1 MAHELEVINGKA
13 SFFSHRQPAWHQLGN
28 ITDHALTLDEALV
41 EGGLDWKVSKS
52 ESIAS
57 TTVITD
63 LGVGIVSVDGKYI
76 TYRNHPQLG
85 LQGLGVVGKQYQV
98 VQNREIGELVEHIAD
113 ESGGVWE
120 TAGSLFGGRRVFM
133 SIKLPESM
141 LIGGEDKTDMYL
153 VIASSHDG
161 TLAVT
166 AITTAVRVVCNN
178 TFSMALK
185 DAASKYVFRH
195 SGDAGFK
202 VQEAREALAL
212 TFKYQEEFESEMERL
227 LAVPMNGEGFDAFSK
242 QLLPVSQPTQ
252 LAQARAEKA
261 RMDLLML
268 WVSPTQDF
276 GRGTAYGALNTVTEY
291 DQWVKAVKGKDEDA
305 ARALRN
311 LTADTGRLSTKAF
324 ALLSS

>member
-1 MAHELEVINGKA
+1 MSHEIEIINGKA
-13 SFFSHRQPAWHQLGN
+13 SFFSHRKPAWHRLGT
-28 ITDHALTLDEALV
+28 ITADALTLDDALRA
-41 EGGLDWKVSKS
+41 GGLDWTVRKSVDPVS
-52 ESIAS
+52 AS
-57 TTVITD
+57 VLTD
-63 LGVGIVSVDGKYI
+63 LGVGFVTVEGKYA
-76 TYRNHPQLG
+76 TYRDHPQLG
-85 LQGLGVVGKQYQV
+85 LEGLGVVGKQYQV

-113 ESGGVWE
+113 ESGGIWE

-133 SIKLPESM
+133 SIKMPESM

-212 TFKYQEEFESEMERL
+212 TFKYQEEFAAEMERL
-227 LAVPMNGEGFDAFSK
+227 LSVPMNGEGFDAFSK
-242 QLLPVSQPTQ
+242 RLLPEIQPTKI
-252 LAQARAEKA
+252 AQVRAEKA
-261 RMDLLML
+261 RFDLLSL

-291 DQWVKAVKGKDEDA
+291 DQWVRSVKGKDDGI
-305 ARALRN
+305 ARAIRN
-311 LTADTGRLSTKAF
+311 LTADTGRLSVKAM
-324 ALLSS
+324 ALLA